1 MARRLLYSVR
11 SRKHQLLR
19 EIQDKT
25 KLLQS
30 VSFYHLCGRKS
41 APRPPA
47 YSTASSPLTLVKTA
61 DSGSCRLQF
70 CGTESLIKSEPF
82 SRVKGK
88 HPFTQRPDFCS
99 ETTDKCSRMC
109 RHLFQQ
115 TPQRAGLPRLCAH
128 VFSRRISAP
137 ACFNKKTAASA
148 ARSRGFS
155 AAFFCPGTARCSA
168 GRPQPE
174 CRDAA
179 GRALKTVNLTDLSAA
194 CTQPIRSFSEQKKS
208 RRPIR
213 CDFLRRTGQPA

>member
-99 ETTDKCSRMC
+99 ETADKCSRMC

-115 TPQRAGLPRLCAH
+115 TPKRAGFPRLCAH

-137 ACFNKKTAASA
+137 ACFKKDRGFCSLKPRLFCCLFLPGYSPLQRGPASA
-148 ARSRGFS
+148 RVQRRSRTRTEDGKPDRAVS
-155 AAFFCPGTARCSA
+155 GLHAAHPQFFRT
-168 GRPQPE
+168 
-174 CRDAA
+174 
-179 GRALKTVNLTDLSAA
+179 
-194 CTQPIRSFSEQKKS
+194 KKE
-208 RRPIR
+208 PPP
-213 CDFLRRTGQPA
+213 DQM